1 MLQGASPACLART
14 AGAALLCLGMA
25 ARPLCAQAP
34 ATDTTHVTYR
44 TRDVVFVA
52 AGRASGVAVGDTLD
66 VLLNDTTTLV
76 QAVVLSLAERSASA
90 RLLNPDAPVD
100 VGARVRFRPHP
111 LEVAAAPAPDTVP
124 RDTASP
130 ASAPVAPSF
139 QPSEPRLH
147 WRGGIQLDQY
157 ATSAGVGGLDSYQSA
172 AGFTLTAPLSR
183 AFEVRIRSRAR
194 WRSGTGAT
202 TTGLDGFWNVLYQA
216 EARIGSPGGAFQ
228 LSLGR
233 FIPSEMMAIGYLDGA
248 KIDVRL
254 GGSQHVGLI
263 GGFVPTAD
271 KLGFSSATSR
281 FGGYWA
287 FGGDGPVSGAFGAA
301 ADWSQG
307 AHRRTQLA
315 AQGTW
320 RPGSGLSFSVYADAD
335 VPAAWDTLS
344 SGTRLTT
351 LYANLY
357 TPLPLGFRGGIGVES
372 HEAARL
378 WEFAAVD
385 TFPLPGR
392 LQGAT
397 ASLGHGIGR
406 ASVDLTAGYLQ
417 RQGDPSGTWRGTL
430 SVFAGPLA
438 IMATAQH
445 GDLADYGS
453 MLARIWVAQ
462 RSLPVSLSL
471 SGLVS
476 MTRTPGGGVTSWRY
490 SLRPELTRSFPGGVF
505 LSLGCE
511 VATFAGTTTTD
522 AHAGLSY
529 YFR

>member
-1 MLQGASPACLART
+1 
-14 AGAALLCLGMA
+14 MA

-34 ATDTTHVTYR
+34 ASDTTHVTYR

-52 AGRASGVAVGDTLD
+52 AGRAHGVAVGDTLD

-76 QAVVLSLAERSASA
+76 RAVVLSLAERSASA
-90 RLLNPDAPVD
+90 RLLNSDAPVD
-100 VGARVRFRPHP
+100 VGARVRFYPHP
-111 LEVAAAPAPDTVP
+111 VEVAAAPAADSVP
-124 RDTASP
+124 QDTA
-130 ASAPVAPSF
+130 ATAAAVAPAF

-147 WRGGIQLDQY
+147 WRGGIQFDQY
-157 ATSAGVGGLDSYQSA
+157 ATSAGVAGLNSYQSA

-183 AFEVRIRSRAR
+183 SVEVRIRSRAR
-194 WRSGTGAT
+194 WRSGPGAT

-216 EARIGSPGGAFQ
+216 EARIGAPSGPFQ

-248 KIDVRL
+248 KLDVRL

-281 FGGYWA
+281 VGGYWA
-287 FGGDGPVSGAFGAA
+287 FGGAGPVSGALGAA

-320 RPGSGLSFSVYADAD
+320 RPGSRLSFSVYADAD

-344 SGTRLTT
+344 SGIRLTT

-357 TPLPLGFRGGIGVES
+357 APLPLGFHGGIGVES

-397 ASLGHGIGR
+397 VSLGRGIGR
-406 ASVDLTAGYLQ
+406 ASVDVTAGYLQ

-438 IMATAQH
+438 IMATGQH
-445 GDLADYGS
+445 GDLADFGS
-453 MLARIWVAQ
+453 FLTRIWVPQ

-471 SGLVS
+471 TGLVS

-490 SLRPELTRSFPGGVF
+490 SVRPELTRSLPGGVF
-505 LSLGCE
+505 FSLGCE
-511 VATFAGTTTTD
+511 VAAFAGTTTTD